1 MNKHTWIWVSCLSA
15 CNVMSAFAA
24 EPAGEQNKK
33 EGDLSA
39 YLVDVSAGSVSAAGM
54 LGVSGEAIT
63 NVQNVKDVVLVL
75 NGFGGNK
82 ARPAFGIAIT
92 PARTSLTPMSL
103 QDYASNDMYRLLGSL
118 ALGYAQGDATIE
130 GNEYQRRAISME
142 VNYYFNKN
150 DDPIIAHANELSLGL
165 GDCKFP
171 DPPKPTATSE
181 ELKKLSEGEVI
192 ETSKDTSSIAA
203 ERQKR
208 LKACRDQALKNIKW
222 NASQMS
228 FSAAAG
234 RIQANA
240 GNANEISLG
249 RTVALSATWGFSGN
263 RENGDQRL
271 SALSF
276 IFRRTLGEPVLT
288 SLSSP
293 TITYKNSSLMALRY
307 MTGSNEMRGLLEV
320 SNAKSGQVTAS
331 QRAFK
336 LALGVDKRLSED
348 LWLTLRVGRQS
359 KINGGGEETG
369 TLLNINYSPKA
380 LLNF

>member
-1 MNKHTWIWVSCLSA
+1 MNKRTWIWVSCLSA
-15 CNVMSAFAA
+15 CSVMNAFAA
-24 EPAGEQNKK
+24 EPADGKDKQKD
-33 EGDLSA
+33 DLSA
-39 YLVDVSAGSVSAAGM
+39 YLIDVSAGSVSAAGM
-54 LGVSGEAIT
+54 LGISGEAIT
-63 NVQNVKDVVLVL
+63 NVQNVKDVVLAL

-103 QDYASNDMYRLLGSL
+103 QNYASNDMYRLLGSL
-118 ALGYAQGDATIE
+118 ALAYAQGDATIE

-171 DPPKPTATSE
+171 DPEKPIITAE
-181 ELKKLSEGEVI
+181 ELKKLAEGGAMEPQ
-192 ETSKDTSSIAA
+192 KDKSSNAA
-203 ERQKR
+203 DRQKR

-228 FSAAAG
+228 FSAATG

-249 RTVALSATWGFSGN
+249 RTVALSATWGLTGN
-263 RENGDQRL
+263 SDNGDQRL

-276 IFRRTLGEPVLT
+276 IFRRTIGEPVLT

-293 TITYKNSSLMALRY
+293 AIEYKNSSLMALRY
-307 MTGSNEMRGLLEV
+307 MTGSNETRGLLEV
-320 SNAKSGQVTAS
+320 SNAKSSQVTAS
-331 QRAFK
+331 QRTFK

-348 LWLTLRVGRQS
+348 LWLTLRLGRQS
-359 KINGGGEETG
+359 KINGSGEETG